1 MSIVTESPRGAC
13 VLGGIND
20 VLGAVDRFCPI
31 YHSGPGCCMQT
42 TAGEHSNSPFL
53 SAVSLPCTNML
64 EKDVVFGAEKKLR
77 STIEGA
83 IEIIEADAYFV
94 LVGCTAG
101 IIGEDVESVVRDYR
115 EQGKRVYAIDTP
127 GFQGDGLLGYE
138 VVWDAFLDN
147 IVEKGLPKKKGLVNL
162 LGIIPFRDP
171 FWSGNIEELTRILRK
186 LGLEVNTFFTEHQ
199 GFENIRTSSQAE
211 LNIIVNPYLLKSAA
225 ERYEKD
231 FGVPSLRFPQLPVG
245 ATDTTEFIRLVAERL
260 DINKKLT
267 ERVIAEEEDYV
278 YSYLSYKGESLG
290 WNRFAVVGD
299 SGTATGITRYLANDA
314 SQTPL
319 LVVITEPMYRSEDK
333 QRIIDRIIDLEYAHP
348 PRIVFESDYYKII
361 RQLEK
366 FPDIDMIV
374 GSSNEREYCAENG
387 IFCSVMTFP
396 IYDRTIINRSLIG
409 YRGSLTLTEDL
420 YNFN

>member
-1 MSIVTESPRGAC
+1 MSVVTESPRGAC
-13 VLGGIND
+13 ILGGIND

-53 SAVSLPCTNML
+53 SSVSLPCTNML

-77 STIEGA
+77 STIDGA
-83 IEIIEADAYFV
+83 IEIIDADAYFV

-101 IIGEDVESVVRDYR
+101 IIGEDVESVAREYRDN
-115 EQGKRVYAIDTP
+115 GKRVYAIDTP

-138 VVWDAFLDN
+138 VVWNAFLDN
-147 IVEKGLPKKKGLVNL
+147 IVEKGLPKKKRLVNL

-186 LGLEVNTFFTEHQ
+186 LGLEVNTFFTEHN

-211 LNIIVNPYLLKSAA
+211 LNIIVNPYLLKSVS
-225 ERYEKD
+225 ERYEKE

-245 ATDTTEFIRLVAERL
+245 ATDTTEFIRQVAERL
-260 DINKKLT
+260 DIDHKLT

-299 SGTATGITRYLANDA
+299 SGTAIGITRYLANDA
-314 SQTPL
+314 SQTPQ
-319 LVVITEPMYRSEDK
+319 LVIITEPMYRSEDK
-333 QRIIDRIIDLEYAHP
+333 QRIIDRISDLEYAHP
-348 PRIVFESDYYKII
+348 PKIVFESDYYRII
-361 RQLEK
+361 QQLEK
-366 FPDIDMIV
+366 VPDIDMIV

-396 IYDRTIINRSLIG
+396 IYDKTIINRSLIG